1 MSQAFRIKKAFSG
14 LETIPGLEESV
25 GRYYDA
31 ALSDPFKR
39 DTLQQFA
46 VSKGI
51 PIENK
56 SEIIIAIISL
66 VRTVILTLFAKKAT
80 DDASESQRKKA
91 LSFFSEVDV
100 VNNAPNEDDD
110 KYSQVLQAFGDAE
123 ELIGLSYAHN
133 DYGPLIQAVNDAKDS
148 MSFLSSIA
156 NYKLPF
162 Q

>member
-1 MSQAFRIKKAFSG
+1 M
-14 LETIPGLEESV
+14 
-25 GRYYDA
+25 
-31 ALSDPFKR
+31 
-39 DTLQQFA
+39 QQFA